1 MTSLKICLA
10 AALLAGA
17 STAALAQPTA
27 PAAPQPPAPPQ
38 TATPAAPAAP
48 NPDEMAATLNKQQT
62 VRETY
67 TLTRTVDGK
76 VVETTRRSIVTDPSA
91 PELPSEASASAV
103 ERLKEQFAH
112 EALTR
117 SEAYEEAKLDFAAA
131 DALRR
136 GRIGED
142 EFVALVDDWRQ
153 GAVDGDDAGRRRMQA
168 FTQGLDKA
176 TVEAAARAKFSLM
189 AGAEATLSRKQYIRE
204 TMIDFDA
211 VDANKDRFL
220 KGDELMKF
228 RAVTT
233 GASIATIPAQPVQAG
248 TPPLLQRQ

>member
-1 MTSLKICLA
+1 MTSLKTCLA
-10 AALLAGA
+10 AALFAGA
-17 STAALAQPTA
+17 SSAALAQGTA
-27 PAAPQPPAPPQ
+27 PAAPQTPQPPA
-38 TATPAAPAAP
+38 TATEPATP
-48 NPDEMAATLNKQQT
+48 NPDEMASTLNKQQT

-67 TLTRTVDGK
+67 TLTRTIDGK
-76 VVETTRRSIVTDPSA
+76 VVETTQRSIVTDPGA
-91 PELPSEASASAV
+91 PDLPSEASASAV
-103 ERLKEQFAH
+103 ERLKEQFAN

-117 SEAYEEAKLDFAAA
+117 TDAYEEAKLDFAAA

-142 EFVALVDDWRQ
+142 DFVALVEDWRQ
-153 GAVDGDDAGRRRMQA
+153 GAVEGDDAGRRRMQA

-176 TVEAAARAKFSLM
+176 TVEAAARAKFRLM
-189 AGAEATLSRKQYIRE
+189 AGSETTLTRKQYVRE

-220 KGDELMKF
+220 RGEELMKF

-233 GASIATIPAQPVQAG
+233 GASIASIPAQPVQAG